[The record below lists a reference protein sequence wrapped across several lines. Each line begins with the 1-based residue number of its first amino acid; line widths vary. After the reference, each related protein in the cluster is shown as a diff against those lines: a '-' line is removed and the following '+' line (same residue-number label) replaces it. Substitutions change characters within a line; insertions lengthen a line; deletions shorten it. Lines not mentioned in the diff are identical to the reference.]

1 MPLFWLLAFGLA
13 WAITVP
19 AALSVHGI
27 VHIADIP
34 QGLTRLTG
42 FAPAIAAFI
51 AAAFTGQL
59 GVLWRRLSRLFVSPA
74 FHLLAIGLPL
84 LFLAAPFVW
93 ARFQGG
99 EAPHLGLSRDLLMF
113 AALWFV
119 LALGEEIGWRGFAL
133 PNLAARRGFW
143 AGAAIL
149 GLAWTVWHYP
159 LLLANARISSLDEA
173 VYWLGLFSLQIFL
186 ANFLIS
192 WLMLRSGAVLIP
204 TLFHTTFN
212 VVATAYYAAA
222 IDLRVTGAMAAIVVL
237 LLLFDRRPKLAE

>member
-13 WAITVP
+13 WVITVP
-19 AALSVHGI
+19 AALSAHGI
-27 VHIADIP
+27 AGIGVPLGA
-34 QGLTRLTG
+34 TRLSG
-42 FAPAIAAFI
+42 FAPAIAAFV

-59 GVLWRRLSRLFVSPA
+59 GALWRRLSRLFVSPL
-74 FHLLAIGLPL
+74 FYLLAVGLPL

-93 ARFQGG
+93 ARLEGG
-99 EAPHLGLSRDLLMF
+99 ETPHLGLSRDLLMS

-149 GLAWTVWHYP
+149 GLAWTLWHYP
-159 LLLANARISSLDEA
+159 LLLANARVSSLDDA

-204 TLFHTTFN
+204 TLFHTAFN
-212 VVATAYYAAA
+212 LVATAYYAVA
-222 IDLRVTGAMAAIVVL
+222 IDLRITGAMAAVVVL
-237 LLLFDRRPKLAE
+237 LFLVDRSPKLAE